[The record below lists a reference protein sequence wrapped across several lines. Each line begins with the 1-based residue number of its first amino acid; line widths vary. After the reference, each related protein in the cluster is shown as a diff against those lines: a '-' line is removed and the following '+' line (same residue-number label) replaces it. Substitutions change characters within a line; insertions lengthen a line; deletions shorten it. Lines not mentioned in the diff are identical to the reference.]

1 MNTLVRSATTSLSRR
16 LNGYEPL
23 DHYYDAFNRPENL
36 GRRTA
41 SKPRN
46 MSAHPGMASFGY
58 RVAKAKQRQ
67 MFLQS
72 YKLASRSKLRRSRSG
87 KLKKVVV
94 KPEIPRYNVDRF
106 DVNAFNVQQDFSL
119 HAEFVVTVKS
129 DNPNQHIGFQYGKDS
144 SVVVTYRDS
153 ILCAGTLPT
162 FLQPQENTTM
172 IQILLKG
179 ESEFGSGLQEALM
192 QNRKTGKIPLL
203 VEVKAPISVVVH
215 DFPMRQVTVLLNCS
229 LVVDNLS
236 PKKKARILSSTYQ
249 YAVAL

>member
-1 MNTLVRSATTSLSRR
+1 MENPPPYQQKYAMVNSNHRANLRPPPQRR
-16 LNGYEPL
+16 NIPRYHSSYPGKSSGSFCLKYVCCCFLFWFALIVLLAGA
-23 DHYYDAFNRPENL
+23 AFAL
-36 GRRTA
+36 Y
-41 SKPRN
+41 N
-46 MSAHPGMASFGY
+46 M
-58 RVAKAKQRQ
+58 
-67 MFLQS
+67 LQ
-72 YKLASRSKLRRSRSG
+72 
-87 KLKKVVV
+87 
-94 KPEIPRYNVDRF
+94 PEIPRYNVDRF